1 MPRPSIGSRIRKSRK
16 KAGKS
21 APPLKTSL
29 KRGSKQSPR
38 AGQKYSR
45 KAAPKKAAPKK
56 APAKPTKG
64 QTEDDQVGDYG
75 DAITAAY
82 LAGQDIATAGVGGVP
97 LPISPTATYSPKLL
111 APILP
116 AGEAIQA
123 PGGSLFANIQG
134 TGVTPQAGA
143 VTAVPVE
150 AAPQPVEVA
159 NIPATDIG
167 DSDAVGATMRQEEWL
182 GQDQTEKLKGR
193 LLRAVMNQFASLLAG
208 GKKG

>member
-123 PGGSLFANIQG
+123 PGGSLYANIQG
-134 TGVTPQAGA
+134 TSAPPQAGA
-143 VTAVPVE
+143 VTAVPVA
-150 AAPQPVEVA
+150 AAPQPPAEVA
-159 NIPATDIG
+159 MIPATDIG
-167 DSDAVGATMRQEEWL
+167 VNTEN
-182 GQDQTEKLKGR
+182 EKLKQ
-193 LLRAVMNQFASLLAG
+193 LLFEATLEKLRRIFSKERQEG
-208 GKKG
+208 